1 MLLLVLG
8 LIGGVGYGAYY
19 YYKDTQAR
27 IAILTEN
34 SAKLEQAA
42 NTQKQTIDT
51 LVEDAAKY
59 RELNK
64 ELNTKLEAANE
75 YKNTL
80 IDKLRKHDL
89 AKLSLQK
96 PGMVEKRIN
105 NGTKR
110 LFESLEKLTSIPADG
125 DTSSKQWMQLLKN
138 PLKQIEIK
146 TVEVE
151 RVIPTQNRPR
161 AVSLNDIYFY
171 VVTEQNFEEFKN
183 RFVKENGDLV
193 GYVLSVRDYE
203 TLALNMAD
211 IKRYIQQQKEIII
224 YYEKAVEPKPKE
236 EKDKE

>member
-1 MLLLVLG
+1 MIKIYMLLLVLG

-27 IAILTEN
+27 IAVLTEN

-64 ELNTKLEAANE
+64 ELNTKLEAAND
-75 YKNTL
+75 YKNKL

-96 PGMVEKRIN
+96 PGLVEKRIN

-125 DTSSKQWMQLLKN
+125 DTS
-138 PLKQIEIK
+138 
-146 TVEVE
+146 
-151 RVIPTQNRPR
+151 
-161 AVSLNDIYFY
+161 
-171 VVTEQNFEEFKN
+171 
-183 RFVKENGDLV
+183 
-193 GYVLSVRDYE
+193 
-203 TLALNMAD
+203 
-211 IKRYIQQQKEIII
+211 
-224 YYEKAVEPKPKE
+224 PK
-236 EKDKE
+236 

>member
-1 MLLLVLG
+1 MLKIYILIIVLG

-64 ELNTKLEAANE
+64 DLNIKLEAAND

-96 PGMVEKRIN
+96 PGLVEKRIN

-125 DTSSKQWMQLLKN
+125 DTS
-138 PLKQIEIK
+138 
-146 TVEVE
+146 
-151 RVIPTQNRPR
+151 
-161 AVSLNDIYFY
+161 
-171 VVTEQNFEEFKN
+171 
-183 RFVKENGDLV
+183 
-193 GYVLSVRDYE
+193 
-203 TLALNMAD
+203 
-211 IKRYIQQQKEIII
+211 
-224 YYEKAVEPKPKE
+224 PK
-236 EKDKE
+236 

>member
-1 MLLLVLG
+1 MIKIYMLLLVLG

-27 IAILTEN
+27 IAVLTEN

-51 LVEDAAKY
+51 LVEDAEKY

-125 DTSSKQWMQLLKN
+125 DTSSK
-138 PLKQIEIK
+138 
-146 TVEVE
+146 
-151 RVIPTQNRPR
+151 
-161 AVSLNDIYFY
+161 
-171 VVTEQNFEEFKN
+171 
-183 RFVKENGDLV
+183 
-193 GYVLSVRDYE
+193 
-203 TLALNMAD
+203 
-211 IKRYIQQQKEIII
+211 
-224 YYEKAVEPKPKE
+224 
-236 EKDKE
+236 

>member
-1 MLLLVLG
+1 MIKIYMLLLVLG

-27 IAILTEN
+27 IAVLTEN

-125 DTSSKQWMQLLKN
+125 DTS
-138 PLKQIEIK
+138 
-146 TVEVE
+146 
-151 RVIPTQNRPR
+151 
-161 AVSLNDIYFY
+161 
-171 VVTEQNFEEFKN
+171 
-183 RFVKENGDLV
+183 
-193 GYVLSVRDYE
+193 
-203 TLALNMAD
+203 
-211 IKRYIQQQKEIII
+211 
-224 YYEKAVEPKPKE
+224 PK
-236 EKDKE
+236 

>member
-1 MLLLVLG
+1 MIKIYMLLLVLG

-110 LFESLEKLTSIPADG
+110 LFESLEKLTSIPSDS
-125 DTSSKQWMQLLKN
+125 DTS
-138 PLKQIEIK
+138 
-146 TVEVE
+146 
-151 RVIPTQNRPR
+151 
-161 AVSLNDIYFY
+161 
-171 VVTEQNFEEFKN
+171 
-183 RFVKENGDLV
+183 
-193 GYVLSVRDYE
+193 
-203 TLALNMAD
+203 
-211 IKRYIQQQKEIII
+211 
-224 YYEKAVEPKPKE
+224 PK
-236 EKDKE
+236 

>member
-125 DTSSKQWMQLLKN
+125 DTSSK
-138 PLKQIEIK
+138 
-146 TVEVE
+146 
-151 RVIPTQNRPR
+151 
-161 AVSLNDIYFY
+161 
-171 VVTEQNFEEFKN
+171 
-183 RFVKENGDLV
+183 
-193 GYVLSVRDYE
+193 
-203 TLALNMAD
+203 
-211 IKRYIQQQKEIII
+211 
-224 YYEKAVEPKPKE
+224 
-236 EKDKE
+236 